1 MEIDRRERARVVKIS
16 QRYSLYDAIDR
27 ATGRLGKWFGK

>member
-1 MEIDRRERARVVKIS
+1 MDTRERGRVVKIS

-27 ATGRLGKWFGK
+27 ATGRLGNWFGK